1 MSAGKVDDGD
11 QIVASGEALSVVS
24 KWLGLSS
31 FQEALAA
38 DPVQNSTDVEEL
50 RPPLLG
56 LGADPRKY
64 HKALTAASKLE
75 RRLGQRLKGQQDG
88 QQSSAGHSQK
98 NGATTGQTADT
109 AEASE
114 QEEEEEE
121 GRAGA
126 IQKQKRPFQQDLMLY
141 QKKGKKKRKKNAP

>member
-1 MSAGKVDDGD
+1 MD
-11 QIVASGEALSVVS
+11 LT
-24 KWLGLSS
+24 
-31 FQEALAA
+31 FTQEMYACDLC
-38 DPVQNSTDVEEL
+38 VFFW
-50 RPPLLG
+50 
-56 LGADPRKY
+56 
-64 HKALTAASKLE
+64 
-75 RRLGQRLKGQQDG
+75 KGQ
-88 QQSSAGHSQK
+88 SCCAWCTAWHWAKISLPMRA
-98 NGATTGQTADT
+98 GQTADT